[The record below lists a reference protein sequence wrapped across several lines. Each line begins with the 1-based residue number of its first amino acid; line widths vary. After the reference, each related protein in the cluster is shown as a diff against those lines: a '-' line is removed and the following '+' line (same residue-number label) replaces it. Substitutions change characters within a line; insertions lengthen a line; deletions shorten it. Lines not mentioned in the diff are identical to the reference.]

1 MINFIQRLVTSLLV
15 GSIVIYSILISS
27 PLFTFLIGFVCA
39 IMLVEFFSITKKPAR
54 ITKNSKFLSKNK
66 QIVFSLLYIVAPCI
80 ILLLL
85 FQKDE
90 FLVLLLLVLTWAT
103 DIGAYVFGRTLGRV
117 KIFSLKIAPK
127 ISPKKT
133 YIGLMGAIL
142 FTFFTL
148 ELLINYYSDFICV
161 YVQQVCMENKVELF
175 RYKLAFVLAFV
186 FVAQAGDFFE
196 SYLKRKFNKKDS
208 GNILP
213 GHGGMLDRCD
223 GVIFIALIFGSIA
236 MFL

>member
-1 MINFIQRLVTSLLV
+1 
-15 GSIVIYSILISS
+15 
-27 PLFTFLIGFVCA
+27 
-39 IMLVEFFSITKKPAR
+39 ML
-54 ITKNSKFLSKNK
+54 
-66 QIVFSLLYIVAPCI
+66 PCI

-103 DIGAYVFGRTLGRV
+103 DIGAYIFGKSLGKV

-133 YIGLMGAIL
+133 YIGLIGAVL

-148 ELLINYYSDFICV
+148 ELFINYFSDFICG

-175 RYKLAFVLAFV
+175 WYKIAFVLAFV
-186 FVAQAGDFFE
+186 LVAQAGDFFE

-208 GNILP
+208 GSILP

-223 GVIFIALIFGSIA
+223 GVIFIALIFGSIGI
-236 MFL
+236 FL